1 MMDGE
6 IKLNKYR
13 ESKMLS
19 AKIILRCSFFF
30 KNGNVIR
37 AISAS
42 SIQNQYLF

>member
-19 AKIILRCSFFF
+19 AKIILRCSFFL
-30 KNGNVIR
+30 KMGM
-37 AISAS
+37 
-42 SIQNQYLF
+42 